1 MPINVIISKMSL
13 FTISGRRD
21 FAAKGVNG
29 GLATD
34 RLPNAKLSQSFENTV
49 CMYVDCNRRKTMI
62 FNPYFCYLVD
72 VQEFAEYQRALP
84 PCFQSPL
91 NTQA

>member
-29 GLATD
+29 RLATD

-49 CMYVDCNRRKTMI
+49 CMY
-62 FNPYFCYLVD
+62 
-72 VQEFAEYQRALP
+72 
-84 PCFQSPL
+84 
-91 NTQA
+91 TQYGL